1 MIIRPSNT
9 PRAKKIS
16 GYLWL
21 LAGLLM
27 IAPSMLSDQSNSSLV
42 AIGLTFITF
51 GLVFLRS
58 SKRA

>member
-1 MIIRPSNT
+1 MITKSSNS
-9 PRAKKIS
+9 PRAQRIS

-27 IAPSMLSDQSNSSLV
+27 IAPSILSDQNNSSLV
-42 AIGLTFITF
+42 AIGLMFITF
-51 GLVFLRS
+51 GIVFLQS